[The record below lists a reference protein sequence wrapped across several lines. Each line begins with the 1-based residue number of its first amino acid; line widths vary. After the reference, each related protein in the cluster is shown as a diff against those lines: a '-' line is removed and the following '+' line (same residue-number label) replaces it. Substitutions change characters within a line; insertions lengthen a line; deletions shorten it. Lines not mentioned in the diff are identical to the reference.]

1 MKQTLFL
8 SLFLSFF
15 LLPAGNVKA
24 STGMPAIPLRFE
36 ALPNGDLVSRG
47 TGFQVLLPARNSEVR
62 LLIPGSEV
70 PPLVLS
76 FEGNEGAT
84 GFAGEEPFSFKAHYF
99 KGGKPSG
106 WRPDVAAF
114 GKARAKSLYPGIDLV
129 FYGSGGELEFDFEIS
144 AGSDPSRIVLDWE
157 GAASLVV
164 APSGDLVLKSSGRE
178 LGLRA
183 PRAFQ
188 RIDGEAHPVSCRFAL
203 RDDRSVGFVVGDYD
217 PGLPLVIDPV
227 LSFSSYLG
235 WAESDSLS
243 GIVQDAGGNYYVA
256 GWTDSVGLPT
266 GSVLQEEKGGGR
278 DVFVA
283 KLTPTR
289 TLSWITYIG
298 GAKDD
303 LASDIRLD
311 STGGVYVVGSTGSN
325 DFPVTAGVKQG
336 TYGGGVSD
344 GFLLELN
351 STGSELTLSTY
362 LGGSGEDIANTLSF
376 TSGGD
381 ILVTGSTRSGNFPVT
396 SGVFQSTFFGGTD
409 AFVSRLAPDAS
420 SMVFS
425 TYFGGRSNDNP
436 VAILEQ
442 GDGLILSVGTTNSAD
457 LRLEK
462 PIQDSLGG
470 SNDLYVSLIRPDGK
484 GMEFSTFLGGRSAD
498 TAYVAKIDDQGAIV
512 IGGETSSDNFPLE
525 DPIQPIYKG
534 GTDMFIIRLK
544 ADLTGVSMSTYLGGS
559 GYDSLRGLGLLSNGR
574 VYLGGVSNST
584 DLPLTGATALNRGN
598 AEVVAAALNLDRS
611 WLAYCTYLGGSGNEI
626 PGGVSLGLQ
635 ERLLI
640 AGATNSLDFPAV
652 AALQAAFGGT
662 GIVRSTTGGQQWA
675 ETGSGI
681 PDPNIQT
688 IKVVKGSSW
697 VFAGTLSDGIYR
709 SKDHGATWEAIGPEG
724 QGVISIAVDPN
735 DNNVIYAGTTSALVQ
750 TKDGGATWQTLSDGD
765 RLPFT
770 SFTALAFDPKNS
782 NVVYAGTSQ
791 TGLFKTDNGGEKWV
805 RQTSSLDAAGNA
817 IFSIVVNPVDTATLY
832 IGTAGSVYKYIP
844 NPPAGEGPW
853 KQMSVISSDG
863 IKGLAIDAA
872 NPQRL
877 YAAVYIPTG
886 PQPGY
891 YVARTED
898 AGTNWR
904 TSANTLPA
912 AITGLAVSP
921 TDRTVIF
928 ASTNGEGI
936 FKSSDSGESWTGL
949 NQTLGIRKVLT
960 FAVDPQSASR
970 MYAGYQSSSDGFMA
984 ELQPVNQFYFPQI
997 ADGVQPQGRI
1007 KFQTAFAFV
1016 NTGDDTTIHM
1026 EFFDSDGNPLAIAV
1040 GSNPAAAVLEIPIQ
1054 AGGAYYAQTPADPGL
1069 RVGYARVTAGPGVD
1083 GTAIFTRTD
1092 NFPKVPLYEAG
1103 VPATRAAGD
1112 FVFLLDS
1119 LGDRDTGIALVNTA
1133 EGLPD
1138 EEDPATIQLSLRDAD
1153 GYLIE
1158 ETTVELARGQH
1169 LAKFI
1174 GELFPSVAAQV
1185 AELRGLI
1192 TVKSPVPVAALTLRQ
1207 RDKPLV
1213 EYPNEVAS
1221 LTPFPVMA
1229 PSNLGSTLYFPQ
1241 VADGIFGSGL
1251 TQSDQFKTTFFVA
1264 NPGSSGFSTSF
1275 ALEFFNSEG
1284 QPMSLDLGSG
1294 QAVSKVTGSLAP
1306 GRFRVFETTGTG
1318 NPQIGYARL
1327 AASSPSI
1334 GGTAVF
1340 TQLTHNLTM
1349 FEAGVAATLPRRKFS
1364 IFLDSIGDHDT
1375 GLALVNTSGE
1385 AADITVRL
1393 YDMDTNLVY
1402 EKSLDPLEP
1411 GQHLPQFIFQLL
1423 PEVAAQASEMRG
1435 VVTVESS
1442 QPLAAVTLRQKNKVG
1457 VEFPTEVPTLTTFP
1471 VIAGFAP
1478 IE

>member
-1 MKQTLFL
+1 MKQTLII
-8 SLFLSFF
+8 SLFLSLL
-15 LLPAGNVKA
+15 LLPAGDVEA
-24 STGMPAIPLRFE
+24 STEMPALPLRFE

-47 TGFQVLLPARNSEVR
+47 TGFKVLLPAGSPEVR
-62 LLIPGSEV
+62 LVLPGSGAA
-70 PPLVLS
+70 PLTMELGGSDGV
-76 FEGNEGAT
+76 T
-84 GFAGEEPFSFKAHYF
+84 GFAGEEPLPFRTHYF
-99 KGGKPSG
+99 KGEARSG
-106 WRPDVAAF
+106 WRTDVAAF
-114 GKARAKSLYPGIDLV
+114 GKARARSVYPGVDLV
-129 FYGSGGELEFDFEIS
+129 FYGSGRELEFDFEIS
-144 AGSDPSRIVLDWE
+144 PESDPSQIALGWN
-157 GAASLVV
+157 GAASLSV
-164 APSGDLVLKSSGRE
+164 APTGDLVFNSPGRE
-178 LGLRA
+178 FRLRA

-188 RIDGEAHPVSCRFAL
+188 RVGGGERPVACRFAL
-203 RDDRSVGFVVGDYD
+203 LNDRSVRFVVGDYD
-217 PGLPLVIDPV
+217 RALPLVIDPV
-227 LSFSSYLG
+227 LSFSTYLG

-243 GIVQDAGGNYYVA
+243 GIVQDSGGNYYVA

-266 GSVLQEEKGGGR
+266 GSVLQDEKGGGK

-283 KLTPTR
+283 KLTPAR
-289 TLSWITYIG
+289 QLSWITYIG

-311 STGGVYVVGSTGSN
+311 SKGGIYVVGSTGST
-325 DFPVTAGVKQG
+325 DFPVTEGVKQG

-351 STGSELTLSTY
+351 SSGSELTLSTY

-376 TSGGD
+376 AAAGD
-381 ILVTGSTRSGNFPVT
+381 ILVTGSTRSSNFPVT

-409 AFVSRLAPDAS
+409 AFVSRLSPNAS

-457 LRLEK
+457 LRLER

-470 SNDLYVSLIRPDGK
+470 SSDIYISLIRSDGK
-484 GMEFSTFLGGRSAD
+484 GMEFSTFLGGRGAD
-498 TAYVAKIDDQGAIV
+498 TAYAAAIDDRGAV
-512 IGGETSSDNFPLE
+512 VVGGETSSDNFPLV

-534 GTDMFIIRLK
+534 GTDMFIARLEV
-544 ADLTGVSMSTYLGGS
+544 DLSGISMSTYLGGR

-584 DLPLTGATALNRGN
+584 DLPLTGATALDRGN
-598 AEVVAAALNLDRS
+598 AEVVAAAVDLDRS

-626 PGGVSLGLQ
+626 PGGISLGLQ

-640 AGATNSLDFPAV
+640 AGATNSLDFPSV
-652 AALQAAFGGT
+652 AGFQASFGGT

-681 PDPNIQT
+681 PDPNIQA
-688 IKVVKGSSW
+688 IKVVKGS
-697 VFAGTLSDGIYR
+697 VYAGTLSSGIYVSR
-709 SKDHGATWEAIGPEG
+709 DQGGTWEAIGPEG
-724 QGVISIAVDPN
+724 RGVISIAVDPN
-735 DNNVIYAGTTSALVQ
+735 DNDVVYAGTTSALMQ
-750 TKDGGATWQTLSDGD
+750 TTDGGATWQTLSDGD

-782 NVVYAGTSQ
+782 SVVYAGTSQ
-791 TGLFKTDNGGEKWV
+791 TGLFKTDNGGAKWV

-817 IFSIVVNPVDTATLY
+817 IYSIVVDPVDTATLY

-844 NPPAGEGPW
+844 NPPSGEGPW
-853 KQMSVISSDG
+853 KKMSVISSDG
-863 IKGLAIDAA
+863 IRGLGIDPA

-877 YAAVYIPTG
+877 YAAVYVPSG

-921 TDRTVIF
+921 SDLTVIF
-928 ASTNGEGI
+928 AATNGEGI
-936 FKSSDSGESWTGL
+936 FKSTDSGESWNGL
-949 NQTLGIRKVLT
+949 NQNLDVRKVLT

-984 ELQPVNQFYFPQI
+984 ELKPVNQFYFPQI
-997 ADGVQPQGRI
+997 ADGVQVQGRI

-1016 NTGDDTTIHM
+1016 NTGDDTTIRM
-1026 EFFDSDGNPLAIAV
+1026 EFFDSDGKPLAIAV
-1040 GSNPAAAVLEIPIQ
+1040 GSNPPAAELEIPVQ

-1092 NFPKVPLYEAG
+1092 NYSKIPLYEAG

-1138 EEDPATIQLSLRDAD
+1138 EEDPSTIELSLRDSD

-1158 ETTVELARGQH
+1158 ETTVSLARGHH

-1185 AELRGLI
+1185 SELRGVI
-1192 TVKSPVPVAALTLRQ
+1192 TVKCPVPVAALTLRQ

-1241 VADGIFGSGL
+1241 VADGLFGSGL
-1251 TQSDQFKTTFFVA
+1251 TQSDQFQTTFFIA
-1264 NPGSSGFSTSF
+1264 NPGSGGFSTSF

-1284 QPMSLDLGSG
+1284 QPMSLELGSG
-1294 QAVSKVTGSLAP
+1294 PAVSKVTGSLAP

-1318 NPQIGYARL
+1318 NSADRL
-1327 AASSPSI
+1327 
-1334 GGTAVF
+1334 
-1340 TQLTHNLTM
+1340 
-1349 FEAGVAATLPRRKFS
+1349 R
-1364 IFLDSIGDHDT
+1364 
-1375 GLALVNTSGE
+1375 
-1385 AADITVRL
+1385 
-1393 YDMDTNLVY
+1393 
-1402 EKSLDPLEP
+1402 SLDRVQSGDWGYGRVHPTL
-1411 GQHLPQFIFQLL
+1411 
-1423 PEVAAQASEMRG
+1423 
-1435 VVTVESS
+1435 S
-1442 QPLAAVTLRQKNKVG
+1442 QPDHVRGGGRRDPAEAQVQRFSRFDRRPRHRPGTGEYLHGSCRNHG
-1457 VEFPTEVPTLTTFP
+1457 
-1471 VIAGFAP
+1471 AP
-1478 IE
+1478 L